1 MNFIDMVEGFKK
13 TLRHTD
19 PMVLDDFSTSLSFI
33 DTYLVTLDN
42 QDVIVSK

>member
-1 MNFIDMVEGFKK
+1 MVEGFKR

-19 PMVLDDFSTSLSFI
+19 PMVLDEFCTSLSFI
-33 DTYLVTLDN
+33 DIYLDTLDN